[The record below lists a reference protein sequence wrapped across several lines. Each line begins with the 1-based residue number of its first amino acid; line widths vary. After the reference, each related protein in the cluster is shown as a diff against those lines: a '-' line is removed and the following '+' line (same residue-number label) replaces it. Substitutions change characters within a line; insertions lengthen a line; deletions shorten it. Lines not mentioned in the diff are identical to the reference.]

1 MITSTEIKK
10 LVTLAETMPALMR
23 DLKNTQSCRY
33 WLDKYLRFEDM
44 IDGEFGEIA
53 SVYKPWDL
61 DLHCYVLYTS
71 KVSDSAPGKAV
82 MFQALA
88 DAHKDSILND
98 LKEIE
103 EYLNLEFE
111 DFYGVMG

>member
-10 LVTLAETMPALMR
+10 LVTLAETMPALMN
-23 DLKNTQSCRY
+23 DLKNTQSYRY
-33 WLDKYLRFEDM
+33 WMDKYLRFEDM

-53 SVYKPWDL
+53 SVYTPWDL
-61 DLHCYVLYTS
+61 DLHCYKLYSS
-71 KVSDSAPGKAV
+71 KVSEALPGKAAV
-82 MFQALA
+82 FQTLA
-88 DAHKDSILND
+88 DAHKDSILDD

-111 DFYGVMG
+111 DFYEVM

>member
-1 MITSTEIKK
+1 MITTKEIKN
-10 LVTLAETMPALMR
+10 LVNMANDMPGLMK
-23 DLKNTQSCRY
+23 DLKNTNSHLY

-44 IDGEFGEIA
+44 ITSEFGVLA
-53 SVYKPWDL
+53 TYYLPWDL
-61 DLHCYVLYTS
+61 DLHCYKLYSS
-71 KVSDSAPGKAV
+71 KVSSSAPGKAV

>member
-1 MITSTEIKK
+1 MITSAEIKK
-10 LVTLAETMPALMR
+10 LVTLAETIPALMK
-23 DLKNTQSCRY
+23 DLKNTQSCHY

-44 IDGEFGEIA
+44 VDVEFGEIA
-53 SVYKPWDL
+53 AVYNPWSL

-71 KVSDSAPGKAV
+71 KISNAAPGKAV

-111 DFYGVMG
+111 DFYGVM